1 MSAENNNAQDPNE
14 EQTRAQTDNPG
25 NDDIGENAG
34 DSELSKGNTPNV
46 QNKPDDTR
54 VDTVTP
60 DNDSGTPGPSTDE
73 TSNKP
78 SDGGPANENL

>member
-1 MSAENNNAQDPNE
+1 MATENENVQDPNE
-14 EQTRAQTDNPG
+14 EKTTAQNDNPG

-46 QNKPDDTR
+46 QDKPDDTL

-60 DNDSGTPGPSTDE
+60 DNDNGTPGPSTDDS
-73 TSNKP
+73 SNT
-78 SDGGPANENL
+78 DGGPSEENL

>member
-1 MSAENNNAQDPNE
+1 MATENDNVQDPNE
-14 EQTRAQTDNPG
+14 ESTRAQNDNPG

-60 DNDSGTPGPSTDE
+60 DNDNGTPGPSTED
-73 TSNKP
+73 TSNK
-78 SDGGPANENL
+78 DGGPSEENL